1 MEGPWRSPCDGKK
14 AGNACLQL
22 SQVDT
27 SAFSIFR
34 TSAQS
39 SLYLVC
45 PPVSFAPLSAL
56 FKPKSIL
63 AFPLSQMEVHFFQET
78 HPDLS
83 THNDDLSF
91 WNLPA
96 LGLKC
101 FLCPLV
107 F

>member
-1 MEGPWRSPCDGKK
+1 MEGPWRSPWDGKK
-14 AGNACLQL
+14 AGNACPQL
-22 SQVDT
+22 SQART

-34 TSAQS
+34 TSAQP

-45 PPVSFAPLSAL
+45 PPASFAPLSAL
-56 FKPKSIL
+56 LKLKSIL
-63 AFPLSQMEVHFFQET
+63 PFPLSQMEARFFQET

-83 THNDDLSF
+83 THDNLSF

-101 FLCPLV
+101 FLRPLV